1 MKKMSFTTMIVAM
14 VMMIV
19 CAGTVNAQD
28 KFVTFGVK
36 GGANLSS
43 YSGDIKNTN
52 YVFKYQFGVT
62 ADIALTDHLY
72 VVTGLDF
79 QTKGTK
85 VDSKINKDTKY
96 NPMYLQ
102 LPVHAAY
109 KFDIA
114 PSMRFVVEAGP
125 YIAYG
130 IGGKMKGDRKVDIFG
145 DDKFKRFDFGL
156 GAGIGLEYKMIAV
169 KAGYDFGLIN
179 VSDAKGVK
187 ARNQN
192 AYLTLG
198 YRF

>member
-1 MKKMSFTTMIVAM
+1 MSLTTMVAA

-19 CAGTVNAQD
+19 CAGTINAQD

-43 YSGDIKNTN
+43 YSGDINDTK
-52 YVFKYQFGVT
+52 YVFKCQFGAIVDL
-62 ADIALTDHLY
+62 AFTDHLY
-72 VVTGLDF
+72 IVTGLDF

-85 VDSKINKDTKY
+85 VEPKKGKDIKY

-102 LPVHAAY
+102 IPVHAAY

-114 PSMRFVVEAGP
+114 PRTRFVVEAGP
-125 YIAYG
+125 YISYG
-130 IGGKMKGDRKVDIFG
+130 IGGKMKGNEKVNIFG
-145 DDKFKRFDFGL
+145 DDRLNRFDFGL
-156 GAGIGLEYKMIAV
+156 GAGIGLEYQHVAIKG
-169 KAGYDFGLIN
+169 GYDFGLIDI
-179 VSDAKGVK
+179 SDVNKVK
-187 ARNQN
+187 VKVKNQN